1 VCLLFFTLST
11 FLKAIK
17 HELETI
23 ECFLD
28 RDYHE
33 DPFTSFLFW
42 NEPTTDSFL
51 EGIQTVTPF
60 LEREDMRGDL
70 SLTPSP
76 TISEERREGEPMSDS
91 LYSFLGEKERRTDPM
106 SNSLSF
112 LECERDDPITTSFLE
127 DTSIDHIPFPSSFL
141 KERGYDG

>member
-91 LYSFLGEKERRTDPM
+91 FYSFLEEKERRIDPM

-112 LECERDDPITTSFLE
+112 LECEGDDPMTTSFLE
-127 DTSIDHIPFPSSFL
+127 DISIDHIPFPSSFL
-141 KERGYDG
+141 KEGGYDG